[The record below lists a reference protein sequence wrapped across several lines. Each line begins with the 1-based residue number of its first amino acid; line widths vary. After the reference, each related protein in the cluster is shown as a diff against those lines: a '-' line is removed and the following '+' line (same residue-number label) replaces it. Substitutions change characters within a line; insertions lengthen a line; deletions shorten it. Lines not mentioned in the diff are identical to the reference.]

1 MVDNAAH
8 PDITDMVIQ
17 LVESEDGSISCLNL
31 AGEEVLS
38 APCNTDAQKLRPEPA
53 KIKGVSPH
61 SLHLINE
68 RGELLTLSL
77 TLPLMQSFSSPRH
90 LTTFYRFVCP
100 KTDPTLSRLQVCEQR
115 E

>member
-1 MVDNAAH
+1 MDNAAH

-17 LVESEDGSISCLNL
+17 LVESEDGSISCLNQ

-38 APCNTDAQKLRPEPA
+38 APRNTDAQKLRIELA

-68 RGELLTLSL
+68 RGELLT
-77 TLPLMQSFSSPRH
+77 
-90 LTTFYRFVCP
+90 P
-100 KTDPTLSRLQVCEQR
+100 KPDPTPNAKFFIPPPSDDFLPTRVP
-115 E
+115 